1 MSDITDP
8 FENGKFQ
15 LKEDP
20 IRLGDNLI
28 PDEVMPFMVGK
39 TWEQWCDEV
48 IYDADKRMRKW
59 LRLMGKNKTWRKSKM
74 DRTYMFGELFELLYG
89 RPYDAS
95 KGGDTKY
102 AKKLGMTREE
112 LIAAHLKRDCGE
124 WFETHQPCGFL
135 EKDGR
140 CRLGEARPDSCKGF
154 PFTDRT
160 KRLYSLYS
168 FLSAVSVCPVAYE
181 ICERLKQ
188 LYGFGSYRKRRRSTE
203 DSIEQAPGFSFV
215 AGYTSW
221 GFPYGVPEEPE
232 EDHAPESDE
241 ELPF

>member
-1 MSDITDP
+1 MASSRNRLIRP
-8 FENGKFQ
+8 SEVAEAAKRKEKENVRFRSF
-15 LKEDP
+15 LKRNAD
-20 IRLGDNLI
+20 
-28 PDEVMPFMVGK
+28 PDELDRQFLALHREIFPLYNCAKCRNCCKQMHAEF
-39 TWEQWCDEV
+39 TDDEL
-48 IYDADKRMRKW
+48 A
-59 LRLMGKNKTWRKSKM
+59 
-74 DRTYMFGELFELLYG
+74 
-89 RPYDAS
+89 PA
-95 KGGDTKY
+95 